1 MTPLLAEAAITG
13 AGIRNIIAMLALA
26 GGILFMFL
34 GALGV
39 LRFPDVYTRIH
50 AASKC
55 TTLGFTGMLIAACFH
70 LADPKAVALAIITI
84 VFTFVATPIG
94 SHLLAKAAHHG
105 KADMWPGTLSDE
117 LADDKADPAAAA
129 SDELIGIIDAD
140 EALPV
145 KPGATRAPAT
155 HTPEAAESATV

>member
-1 MTPLLAEAAITG
+1 MTTTLLAEPFITG
-13 AGIRNIIAMLALA
+13 AGVRNAIAIVTLA
-26 GGILFMFL
+26 GGIFFMFL

-39 LRFPDVYTRIH
+39 LRFPDVYARIH

-55 TTLGFTGMLIAACFH
+55 TTLGFTGMLIAACLH
-70 LADPKAVALAIITI
+70 LADPKAVALAVITI

-117 LADDKADPAAAA
+117 LADDKADPTAAA
-129 SDELIGIIDAD
+129 SDELIGVADAD
-140 EALPV
+140 EALQLPLNARE
-145 KPGATRAPAT
+145 PRASDEARE
-155 HTPEAAESATV
+155 HTTV